1 MDEEKENVTLMRRGE
16 KAEYHL
22 YSDDE
27 EEFGHTISQ
36 SRMMTMT
43 EEVTN
48 DQNDRKQKIQKTE
61 SRKVHQRR
69 LAQHTRADD

>member
-36 SRMMTMT
+36 
-43 EEVTN
+43 VKN
-48 DQNDRKQKIQKTE
+48 DDNDGRSKQ
-61 SRKVHQRR
+61 
-69 LAQHTRADD
+69 